1 MKNADLVTVFTTE
14 LLELCIY
21 GEYGTLLKKTNKE
34 VQVQMENLILNKQS
48 IKNIDAWNQA
58 GIELPKF
65 DYEQMA
71 AATSKNPTWIHFG
84 SGNIFRGFIAVLQ
97 QTLLNT
103 GKATTGIIAA
113 EGYDYEIIDKIYTPH
128 DNLSLLVIMNPDGS
142 LEKKVV
148 GSVSESLAADVSR
161 EKDWARLVEIF
172 TKPSLQIASFTITEK
187 GYALKNISDE
197 YLPFVKAD
205 IAAGPASP
213 KGVMAKVASLAY
225 TRYKNGE
232 LPIAFVSM
240 DNCSRNGAKL
250 QSSVVTIA
258 EKWVDN
264 GLVEEGFLSYLN
276 NPEKVS
282 FPWSMID
289 KITPRPD
296 NSVKEQLSSIGFES
310 TEIVITKANTY
321 IAPFVNA
328 EGPQYLAIEDKF
340 PNGRMPLELA
350 GVLMTDRDTVEKV
363 ETMKVTTC
371 LNPLHTALAVYGCV
385 LGYKSIAEEMKD
397 ACLKKL
403 VEKIGYEEGMP
414 VVINPGILN
423 PEEFIKEV
431 IEVRFP
437 NPYIPDTPQR
447 IASDTSQKVGIRF
460 GETIKSYVKRQD
472 LDAKNLKFIPLA
484 IAGWCRYLLGVD
496 DSGNEMQ
503 LSPDPLLDLLK
514 GYVSGIKLED
524 NASAGERLKPILSNA
539 EIFGSDLYSVGLGEK
554 IEGYFNEMITGAGA
568 VRATLKKYLNC

>member
-1 MKNADLVTVFTTE
+1 
-14 LLELCIY
+14 
-21 GEYGTLLKKTNKE
+21 
-34 VQVQMENLILNKQS
+34 MENLILNKQT

-71 AATSKNPTWIHFG
+71 AATLENPTWIHFG

-103 GKATTGIIAA
+103 GKVNTGIIAA

-142 LEKKVV
+142 LEKKIV

-161 EKDWARLVEIF
+161 EKDWARLKEIF

-258 EKWVDN
+258 EKWVEN

-276 NPEKVS
+276 NHGKVKSMIHYLLNKVS
-282 FPWSMID
+282 G
-289 KITPRPD
+289 K
-296 NSVKEQLSSIGFES
+296 
-310 TEIVITKANTY
+310 
-321 IAPFVNA
+321 
-328 EGPQYLAIEDKF
+328 
-340 PNGRMPLELA
+340 
-350 GVLMTDRDTVEKV
+350 
-363 ETMKVTTC
+363 
-371 LNPLHTALAVYGCV
+371 
-385 LGYKSIAEEMKD
+385 
-397 ACLKKL
+397 
-403 VEKIGYEEGMP
+403 
-414 VVINPGILN
+414 
-423 PEEFIKEV
+423 
-431 IEVRFP
+431 
-437 NPYIPDTPQR
+437 
-447 IASDTSQKVGIRF
+447 
-460 GETIKSYVKRQD
+460 
-472 LDAKNLKFIPLA
+472 
-484 IAGWCRYLLGVD
+484 VD
-496 DSGNEMQ
+496 DFKFKN
-503 LSPDPLLDLLK
+503 
-514 GYVSGIKLED
+514 
-524 NASAGERLKPILSNA
+524 
-539 EIFGSDLYSVGLGEK
+539 
-554 IEGYFNEMITGAGA
+554 
-568 VRATLKKYLNC
+568 